1 MELVRFEMRIPKQWR
16 DTIRMETA
24 RQQVNGRKVGG
35 RVSGQYLLPL
45 TALHHFL
52 SLSDKEREEAYQA
65 TTKFLEQEES

>member
-16 DTIRMETA
+16 DTIRTETA
-24 RQQVNGRKVGG
+24 RQQVNGRKVSG
-35 RVSGQYLLPL
+35 RISGQYLLPL
-45 TALHHFL
+45 TALNHFL